1 MGPAPAPHADVASA
15 VLDMLRS
22 QQGGGLPGLAQ
33 AFQQKGLGD
42 VMSSWVGTGQN
53 LPISQDQVQHAL
65 PGDML
70 SQISQKLGIS
80 PAVAASALTV
90 VLPMVVDKLTP
101 HGNVPQQHSLLRGR
115 DRAAPEPARPSL
127 GRDPFVRTRPRRSV
141 RSDGGWPPSP
151 EPSC

>member
-1 MGPAPAPHADVASA
+1 MGLFDELIAAGAAAAQGATAGGTGAAPHADVASA
-15 VLDMLRS
+15 VLEMLGS

-65 PGDML
+65 GGDML
-70 SQISQKLGIS
+70 TQLSQKLGIS

-101 HGNVPQQHSLLRGR
+101 HGNVPQQHSLLQDGI
-115 DRAAPEPARPSL
+115 ALLQSQLAR
-127 GRDPFVRTRPRRSV
+127 R
-141 RSDGGWPPSP
+141 
-151 EPSC
+151 

>member
-1 MGPAPAPHADVASA
+1 MGLFDELIAAGAAAAQGATAGGAGAAPHADVASA
-15 VLDMLRS
+15 VLDMLKS
-22 QQGGGLPGLAQ
+22 QQGGGLAGLAQ

-53 LPISQDQVQHAL
+53 MPISQDQVQHAL

-101 HGNVPQQHSLLRGR
+101 HGNVPQQHSLIEDGIALLQSQL
-115 DRAAPEPARPSL
+115 AR
-127 GRDPFVRTRPRRSV
+127 R
-141 RSDGGWPPSP
+141 
-151 EPSC
+151 